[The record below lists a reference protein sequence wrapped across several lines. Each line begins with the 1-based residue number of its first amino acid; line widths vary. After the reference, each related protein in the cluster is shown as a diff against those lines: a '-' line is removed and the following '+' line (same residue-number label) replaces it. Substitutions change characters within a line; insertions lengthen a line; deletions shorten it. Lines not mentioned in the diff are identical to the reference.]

1 MGAAVDKFAHNSF
14 ALLAYAAIV
23 KLYGLQLPSFDRSQG
38 LWGFIGSIQS
48 LLMTFGVTLAA
59 CLIGSRIPD
68 WIDSGD
74 RPGHRG
80 FGHSLLSLIIF
91 TIVALLASSQFVD
104 QGLAGLYAVAL
115 AAGHLSHLVLDFV
128 TYEGVPWFWPLDE
141 KYSLDLGPAGGLFVG
156 FLGFLALV
164 LSIYILAD
172 CLLVVVAIPMR
183 IRPISEL
190 LDQEFQNFIRGLAV
204 GFCGVMP

>member
-1 MGAAVDKFAHNSF
+1 MGAAVDRFAHSSF

-23 KLYGLQLPSFDRSQG
+23 RIYDLQPPSFDRSQG
-38 LWGFIGSIQS
+38 LWSFIGFLQS
-48 LLMTFGVTLAA
+48 LMMTFGVTLAV

-68 WIDSGD
+68 WMDSD
-74 RPGHRG
+74 RNPGHRG
-80 FGHSLLSLIIF
+80 FGHSLLSLILF

-104 QGLAGLYAVAL
+104 QGLAVLYAVAF
-115 AAGHLSHLVLDFV
+115 AAGYISHLVLDFV

-164 LSIYILAD
+164 LSIH
-172 CLLVVVAIPMR
+172 LLQDHLFPVAV
-183 IRPISEL
+183 L
-190 LDQEFQNFIRGLAV
+190 LLRA
-204 GFCGVMP
+204 

>member
-1 MGAAVDKFAHNSF
+1 MGAIVDRFAHNSF

-23 KLYGLQLPSFDRSQG
+23 RIYDLQLPSFDRSQG
-38 LWGFIGSIQS
+38 LWGFIGFLQS
-48 LLMTFGVTLAA
+48 LMMTFGVTFAA

-80 FGHSLLSLIIF
+80 FGHSLLSLLIF
-91 TIVALLASSQFVD
+91 TIIALLISSQFVD
-104 QGLAGLYAVAL
+104 QGLAVLYTVAF
-115 AAGHLSHLVLDFV
+115 AAGYISHLMLDFV

-164 LSIYILAD
+164 LSFY
-172 CLLVVVAIPMR
+172 LLHDHLFPAVV
-183 IRPISEL
+183 L
-190 LDQEFQNFIRGLAV
+190 LLRA
-204 GFCGVMP
+204 

>member
-1 MGAAVDKFAHNSF
+1 MGAAVDRFAHNSF
-14 ALLAYAAIV
+14 ALLAYAVIV

-38 LWGFIGSIQS
+38 LWGFVGSIQS
-48 LLMTFGVTLAA
+48 LLMTFGATLAA

-80 FGHSLLSLIIF
+80 FGHSLLSLFIF
-91 TIVALLASSQFVD
+91 ALIALFISGYFVD
-104 QGLAGLYAVAL
+104 QGLAVLYAVAF
-115 AAGHLSHLVLDFV
+115 AAGYLSHLVLDFV

-141 KYSLDLGPAGGLFVG
+141 KYSLDLGPAGGLFIG

-164 LSIYILAD
+164 LSFY
-172 CLLVVVAIPMR
+172 LLQDRLFPA
-183 IRPISEL
+183 
-190 LDQEFQNFIRGLAV
+190 AV
-204 GFCGVMP
+204 LPFKAK

>member
-1 MGAAVDKFAHNSF
+1 MGAAVDRFAHNSF

-23 KLYGLQLPSFDRSQG
+23 RIYGLQLPPFDRSQG

-48 LLMTFGVTLAA
+48 LMMTFGFTLAA

-80 FGHSLLSLIIF
+80 FGHSLLSLVLF
-91 TIVALLASSQFVD
+91 TIVILLLSSQFVD
-104 QGLAGLYAVAL
+104 QGLALLYAVAL
-115 AAGHLSHLVLDFV
+115 AAGYLSHLMLDFV

-164 LSIYILAD
+164 LSFY
-172 CLLVVVAIPMR
+172 LLQDHLFPA
-183 IRPISEL
+183 
-190 LDQEFQNFIRGLAV
+190 AV
-204 GFCGVMP
+204 LPFGAG

>member
-1 MGAAVDKFAHNSF
+1 MGAAVDRFAHNSF

-23 KLYGLQLPSFDRSQG
+23 RLYGLQLPSFDRSQG
-38 LWGFIGSIQS
+38 LWGFIDSVRS
-48 LLMTFGVTLAA
+48 LLMTFGVTLAT

-91 TIVALLASSQFVD
+91 TIIALLISGQFVD
-104 QGLAGLYAVAL
+104 QGPALLYAIAL
-115 AAGHLSHLVLDFV
+115 AAGYLSHLVLDFA

-141 KYSLDLGPAGGLFVG
+141 KYSLELGPAGGLLVG

-164 LSIYILAD
+164 LSIYLLAD
-172 CLLVVVAIPMR
+172 LFMVTIDLLP
-183 IRPISEL
+183 
-190 LDQEFQNFIRGLAV
+190 G
-204 GFCGVMP
+204 

>member
-1 MGAAVDKFAHNSF
+1 MGASVDRFAHNSF
-14 ALLAYAAIV
+14 ALLAYASIF
-23 KLYGLQLPSFDRSQG
+23 KIYGLQLPSFDRSQG

-48 LLMTFGVTLAA
+48 LMMTFGLTFAA

-80 FGHSLLSLIIF
+80 FGHSLLSLILF
-91 TIVALLASSQFVD
+91 TIIALLISSQFVD
-104 QGLAGLYAVAL
+104 QDLAVLYVVAL
-115 AAGHLSHLVLDFV
+115 AAGYLSHLVLDFV

-141 KYSLDLGPAGGLFVG
+141 KYSLDLGPAGGLLVG

-164 LSIYILAD
+164 LSLY
-172 CLLVVVAIPMR
+172 LLTDRFMVTVVLFLRA
-183 IRPISEL
+183 
-190 LDQEFQNFIRGLAV
+190 G
-204 GFCGVMP
+204 

>member
-1 MGAAVDKFAHNSF
+1 MGATVDRFAHNSF

-23 KLYGLQLPSFDRSQG
+23 RIYGLQLPSFDRSQG
-38 LWGFIGSIQS
+38 LWGFIGSMQS
-48 LLMTFGVTLAA
+48 LMMTFGLILAA
-59 CLIGSRIPD
+59 CLIGIRIPD

-80 FGHSLLSLIIF
+80 FGHSLLSLVLF
-91 TIVALLASSQFVD
+91 TIIALLASSQFVD
-104 QGLAGLYAVAL
+104 QGLAVLYAVAL
-115 AAGHLSHLVLDFV
+115 AAGYFSHLVLDFV

-164 LSIYILAD
+164 LSIYLLAD
-172 CLLVVVAIPMR
+172 RFLVTIVLLLGA
-183 IRPISEL
+183 
-190 LDQEFQNFIRGLAV
+190 
-204 GFCGVMP
+204 